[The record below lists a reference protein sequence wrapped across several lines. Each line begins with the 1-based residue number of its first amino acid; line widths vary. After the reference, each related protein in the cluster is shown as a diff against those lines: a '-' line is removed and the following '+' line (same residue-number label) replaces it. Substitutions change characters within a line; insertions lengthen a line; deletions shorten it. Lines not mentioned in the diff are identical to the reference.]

1 MSFSELQKSPGYQK
15 FTGLAYGLGASVVI
29 IGALFKIMHW
39 PGASVVLTA
48 GMLTEAFLF
57 ALSAFDK
64 PHVEYHWDRIYPQLV
79 GEADEVAGVGA
90 ATSTGLMNT
99 NNGQDEKAL
108 ALAEIRETVNA
119 ELDTLK
125 NGIHNL
131 NATASQLNDLSSAAA
146 VSNEY
151 TNNLRAA
158 SNAASAFASS
168 QANLK
173 ESSDSLVSSY
183 QNIAASIGSASQ
195 GSKNFA
201 DQIDGINKNIST
213 INSVFEL
220 QVKSVNEQNE
230 AMKTLAAAV
239 KTIESSLNGSAQEAE
254 EYKKQVSLLASQMK
268 SLNSIYGGM
277 LNAMTLK

>member
-39 PGASVVLTA
+39 PGASIVLTA

-79 GEADEVAGVGA
+79 GENETSGTAAGLVG
-90 ATSTGLMNT
+90 G
-99 NNGQDEKAL
+99 NGQDEKAIEL
-108 ALAEIRETVNA
+108 QKIRETVNA
-119 ELDTLK
+119 ELDNLK

-131 NATASQLNDLSSAAA
+131 NTTANQLTDLSSAAA

-158 SNAASAFASS
+158 STAASAFANS

-230 AMKTLAAAV
+230 AMKTLANAV
-239 KTIESSLNGSAQEAE
+239 KTIESSLNGSAAEAE
-254 EYKKQVSLLASQMK
+254 EYKKQVSILASQMK
-268 SLNSIYGGM
+268 SLNNIYGGM
-277 LNAMTLK
+277 LSAMTLK

>member
-131 NATASQLNDLSSAAA
+131 NATMIVGL
-146 VSNEY
+146 
-151 TNNLRAA
+151 
-158 SNAASAFASS
+158 
-168 QANLK
+168 
-173 ESSDSLVSSY
+173 
-183 QNIAASIGSASQ
+183 
-195 GSKNFA
+195 
-201 DQIDGINKNIST
+201 
-213 INSVFEL
+213 
-220 QVKSVNEQNE
+220 
-230 AMKTLAAAV
+230 
-239 KTIESSLNGSAQEAE
+239 
-254 EYKKQVSLLASQMK
+254 
-268 SLNSIYGGM
+268 
-277 LNAMTLK
+277 

>member
-39 PGASVVLTA
+39 PGASIVLTA

-79 GEADEVAGVGA
+79 GEDENVEGA
-90 ATSTGLMNT
+90 AVGTGLMNA

-108 ALAEIRETVNA
+108 ALAQIRETVNA

-158 SNAASAFASS
+158 STAASAFASS

-230 AMKTLAAAV
+230 AMKTLATAV
-239 KTIESSLNGSAQEAE
+239 KTIETSLNGSAVEAE

-277 LNAMTLK
+277 LSAMTLK

>member
-64 PHVEYHWDRIYPQLV
+64 PHVEYHWDRVYPILV
-79 GEADEVAGVGA
+79 GEDENIEGAGANVG
-90 ATSTGLMNT
+90 TGLMS

-108 ALAEIRETVNA
+108 EIAKIRETVNA

-131 NATASQLNDLSSAAA
+131 NVTAGQLTDLSSAAA
-146 VSNEY
+146 VSSEY

-158 SNAASAFASS
+158 STAASAFASS

-201 DQIDGINKNIST
+201 DQIDGINRNIST

-239 KTIESSLNGSAQEAE
+239 KTIENSLNGSAAEAE

-277 LNAMTLK
+277 LSAMTLK

>member
-64 PHVEYHWDRIYPQLV
+64 PHTEYHWDRIYPQLV
-79 GEADEVAGVGA
+79 GEDEGVEGVGA
-90 ATSTGLMNT
+90 ATGTGLMNT
-99 NNGQDEKAL
+99 NNGQDERAL
-108 ALAEIRETVNA
+108 EIAKIRETVNA

-125 NGIHNL
+125 SGIHNL
-131 NATASQLNDLSSAAA
+131 NVTASQLTDLSSAAA
-146 VSNEY
+146 VSSEY

-158 SNAASAFASS
+158 SSAASAFATS

-195 GSKNFA
+195 GSSNFA
-201 DQIDGINKNIST
+201 QQIDGINRHIST

-230 AMKTLAAAV
+230 AMKTLASAV
-239 KTIESSLNGSAQEAE
+239 KTIENSLNGSAAEAE

-268 SLNSIYGGM
+268 SLNNIYGGM
-277 LNAMTLK
+277 LSAMTLK

>member
-39 PGASVVLTA
+39 PGASIVLTA

-64 PHVEYHWDRIYPQLV
+64 PHTEYHWDRIYPQLV
-79 GEADEVAGVGA
+79 GEDEGVAGVGA
-90 ATSTGLMNT
+90 ATANGLMA

-158 SNAASAFASS
+158 SSAASAFASS

-239 KTIESSLNGSAQEAE
+239 KTIESSLNGSAAEAE

-268 SLNSIYGGM
+268 SLNNVYGGM
-277 LNAMTLK
+277 LSAMTLK